1 MATDDLDNDAGA
13 AFDGL
18 NHIPI
23 VVSDRP
29 ACGLHMRPV
38 GIKLQC
44 SNIKPWH
51 IDEAVACLHWTHTVR
66 KRFHRDIS
74 YSNLL
79 LCPADWR
86 RGESDLSES
95 LAVLLV
101 DWEMSVPMG
110 DVRANN
116 AQDGTVLTMSQG
128 QLSANIIA
136 GSGKRPYDSYRPSFK
151 YTVQDELEAMV
162 KSVLLILSPALKI
175 RVKHQA
181 SSAWRGAEVER
192 YRQLHRLWKSVLP
205 ANVLALCKEHRYEEL
220 ARWLKRALL
229 HFDPEEE
236 PPRGMRRVNWQAI
249 LAIGGTGL

>member
-1 MATDDLDNDAGA
+1 
-13 AFDGL
+13 
-18 NHIPI
+18 
-23 VVSDRP
+23 
-29 ACGLHMRPV
+29 
-38 GIKLQC
+38 
-44 SNIKPWH
+44 
-51 IDEAVACLHWTHTVR
+51 
-66 KRFHRDIS
+66 
-74 YSNLL
+74 
-79 LCPADWR
+79 
-86 RGESDLSES
+86 
-95 LAVLLV
+95 
-101 DWEMSVPMG
+101 
-110 DVRANN
+110 
-116 AQDGTVLTMSQG
+116 MSQG

>member
-1 MATDDLDNDAGA
+1 MTLRQP
-13 AFDGL
+13 L
-18 NHIPI
+18 I

-79 LCPADWR
+79 LCPWR
-86 RGESDLSES
+86 RGESDLTES

-101 DWEMSVPMG
+101 DWEMSVPIG
-110 DVRANN
+110 DVRGDN

-136 GSGKRPYDSYRPSFK
+136 GSGKRPCDSHQPSFK

-175 RVKHQA
+175 RVKHRA
-181 SSAWRGAEVER
+181 TSRRRGGAVSAITPALEECSAGPCLGLVQGAPVYGGGERG
-192 YRQLHRLWKSVLP
+192 
-205 ANVLALCKEHRYEEL
+205 
-220 ARWLKRALL
+220 LL
-229 HFDPEEE
+229 HFDPDEE
-236 PPRGMRRVNWQAI
+236 PPRGMRRLNWQAI
-249 LAIGGTGL
+249 LVP